1 MSDILITNN
10 SLVRAKYAQNCRI
23 EFIDGGLKEVLEK
36 ARDQIHL
43 GHRLLSHPL
52 SGSVKPNENP
62 FKSILI
68 SKDKG
73 SLDVDSLRIIENAIV
88 TAAKFPLKYAC
99 IPDEILADFRT
110 IDCSLI
116 TGAFLNKM

>member
-1 MSDILITNN
+1 MSDILVTNN
-10 SLVRAKYAQNCRI
+10 SLVRAKYANVCRI
-23 EFIDGGLKEVLEK
+23 EFIGGGIGDVFKK
-36 ARDQIHL
+36 ARDYIHL
-43 GHRLLSHPL
+43 GHKLLSHPL

-68 SKDKG
+68 SAEKG
-73 SLDVDSLRIIENAIV
+73 RLDGDSLRIIENAII
-88 TAAKFPLKYAC
+88 TAAKFPRKYEN

-116 TGAFLNKM
+116 TGAFCNKM